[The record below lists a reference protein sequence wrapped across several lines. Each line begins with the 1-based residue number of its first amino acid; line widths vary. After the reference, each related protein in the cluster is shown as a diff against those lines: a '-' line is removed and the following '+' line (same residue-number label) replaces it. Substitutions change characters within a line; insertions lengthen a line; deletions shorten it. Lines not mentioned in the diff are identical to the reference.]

1 VHPAARFAAV
11 AAVAAAATVTA
22 PTLAIATTV
31 ATPAIFNPVGRP
43 RWVQMHRRQ
52 TLPLAGG

>member
-11 AAVAAAATVTA
+11 AAVAAVAAAIA

-31 ATPAIFNPVGRP
+31 ATPSIFNPCGRP

-52 TLPLAGG
+52 NLPLAEA